1 MTSSVCAADLLK
13 EWNHERNLLRG
24 TRLFS
29 AWHHMSSF
37 SILLCGILFLL
48 LPRDNYGTIIQLA
61 ILLLVVGSLL
71 FWIGF
76 LART

>member
-29 AWHHMSSF
+29 AWHHMSSLWTV
-37 SILLCGILFLL
+37 LLLAAPTWIFLRDLPKAVISGILWATS
-48 LPRDNYGTIIQLA
+48 R
-61 ILLLVVGSLL
+61 
-71 FWIGF
+71 
-76 LART
+76 